1 MSRKEKTE
9 ELLRKHEPLFKI
21 LKINDPLF
29 ILKNAYFISGKKGR
43 FIQLFESEVS
53 KEKDIYM
60 EFVNKELKPDL
71 TDRPLFKLKYNP
83 FYKEEYEMETKMT
96 EEGREYDVYIVSVSE
111 LIVILED
118 SSEISYSLYES
129 GLYEKVKVSPFP
141 DFNQYFEKEY
151 LSKEVTLDDILVGED
166 APINDMSISDFAAI
180 IWKKPV
186 SNKVWLNSLIEKNN
200 K

>member
-53 KEKDIYM
+53 KEKDIYT
-60 EFVNKELKPDL
+60 EFVNKELTPDL

-111 LIVILED
+111 LKVILED
-118 SSEISYSLYES
+118 SSEINYSLYES

-141 DFNQYFEKEY
+141 DFEKEY
-151 LSKEVTLDDILVGED
+151 LSKEITLDDILVGED
-166 APINDMSISDFAAI
+166 APINDMTITDFVAI
-180 IWKKPV
+180 MWKSPV
-186 SNKVWLNSLIEKNN
+186 SNKVWLNNLIEKNN
-200 K
+200 KS

>member
-21 LKINDPLF
+21 LKIHDPLF

-53 KEKDIYM
+53 KEKDIYT
-60 EFVNKELKPDL
+60 EFVNKELAPDL

-111 LIVILED
+111 LKVILED
-118 SSEISYSLYES
+118 SSEINYSLYES

-141 DFNQYFEKEY
+141 DFEKEY
-151 LSKEVTLDDILVGED
+151 LSKEITLDDILVGED
-166 APINDMSISDFAAI
+166 APINDMTITDFAAI
-180 IWKKPV
+180 MWKKPV
-186 SNKVWLNSLIEKNN
+186 SNKLWLNTLIEKQ
-200 K
+200 

>member
-21 LKINDPLF
+21 LKINDPLY

-60 EFVNKELKPDL
+60 EFVNKELTPDL
-71 TDRPLFKLKYNP
+71 KDRPLFKLKYNP

-96 EEGREYDVYIVSVSE
+96 DEGREYDVYIVSVAE
-111 LIVILED
+111 LKVILED
-118 SSEISYSLYES
+118 SSEINYSLYES
-129 GLYEKVKVSPFP
+129 GLYEKVKVFI
-141 DFNQYFEKEY
+141 K
-151 LSKEVTLDDILVGED
+151 
-166 APINDMSISDFAAI
+166 
-180 IWKKPV
+180 
-186 SNKVWLNSLIEKNN
+186 LIMT
-200 K
+200 

>member
-53 KEKDIYM
+53 KEKDIYT
-60 EFVNKELKPDL
+60 EFVNKELAPDL

-111 LIVILED
+111 LKVILED
-118 SSEISYSLYES
+118 SSEINYSLYES

-141 DFNQYFEKEY
+141 DFEKEY
-151 LSKEVTLDDILVGED
+151 LSKEITLDDILVGED
-166 APINDMSISDFAAI
+166 APINDMTITDFVAI
-180 IWKKPV
+180 MWKSPV
-186 SNKVWLNSLIEKNN
+186 SNKVWLNNLIEKNN
-200 K
+200 KS

>member
-21 LKINDPLF
+21 LKIHDPLY

-60 EFVNKELKPDL
+60 EFVNKELTPDL

-111 LIVILED
+111 LKVILED
-118 SSEISYSLYES
+118 SSEINYSLYES

-141 DFNQYFEKEY
+141 DFEKEY
-151 LSKEVTLDDILVGED
+151 LSKEITLDDILVGED
-166 APINDMSISDFAAI
+166 APINDMSIADFAAI

>member
-1 MSRKEKTE
+1 
-9 ELLRKHEPLFKI
+9 
-21 LKINDPLF
+21 
-29 ILKNAYFISGKKGR
+29 
-43 FIQLFESEVS
+43 
-53 KEKDIYM
+53 M
-60 EFVNKELKPDL
+60 EFVNKELTPDL

-111 LIVILED
+111 LKVILED
-118 SSEISYSLYES
+118 SSEINYSLYES

-141 DFNQYFEKEY
+141 DFEKEY
-151 LSKEVTLDDILVGED
+151 LSKEITLDDILVGED
-166 APINDMSISDFAAI
+166 APINDMSIADFAAI